1 MEVFLRDGFL
11 DRYTGSRLIFPATL
25 RMLSQLLPEEFP
37 AHPNWKMS
45 ESHIVFWEL
54 FPTID
59 HIIPVSR
66 GGKDE
71 PSNWVC
77 TSMLKNQAKSH
88 WTLEELGWVLYE
100 PGDLKDWDGLTQ
112 WFLDYVDIHKEVL
125 DNAYLKRWNN
135 AARAVK
141 RI

>member
-1 MEVFLRDGFL
+1 
-11 DRYTGSRLIFPATL
+11 
-25 RMLSQLLPEEFP
+25 
-37 AHPNWKMS
+37 
-45 ESHIVFWEL
+45 
-54 FPTID
+54 
-59 HIIPVSR
+59 
-66 GGKDE
+66 
-71 PSNWVC
+71 
-77 TSMLKNQAKSH
+77 MLKNQAKSH